1 MEREVRRLCCVCRW
15 KGDTLDWWSL
25 WRWWVP
31 RGWRVP
37 RGGGKAVS
45 RLSSRTYP
53 LPMLLLPATAACP
66 CSSLSKRSRRYRALD
81 EAADADLGPGGQ
93 GRGGSGGGSGGEAGF
108 GGVEGAMVGINSV
121 HVALSSV
128 SAIQVG
134 GWGE

>member
-1 MEREVRRLCCVCRW
+1 MLRVQME
-15 KGDTLDWWSL
+15 
-25 WRWWVP
+25 
-31 RGWRVP
+31 
-37 RGGGKAVS
+37 GGYSCLVVNMALVGTAGVAGTAGGRQS
-45 RLSSRTYP
+45 RLASVLAHLSPTDAAASGNCC
-53 LPMLLLPATAACP
+53 LPLLPP
-66 CSSLSKRSRRYRALD
+66 CISLSKRSRRYRALD